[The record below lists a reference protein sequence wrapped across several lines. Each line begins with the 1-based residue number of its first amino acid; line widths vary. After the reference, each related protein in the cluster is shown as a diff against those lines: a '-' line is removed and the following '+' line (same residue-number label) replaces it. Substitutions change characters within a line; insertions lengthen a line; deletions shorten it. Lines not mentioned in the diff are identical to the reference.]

1 MMKCFSIFDAA
12 AAAFA
17 ALSIFSCTADTLP
30 ESVSLPLPE
39 AAVCDISCNSF
50 TVRWDAVTDAG
61 SYTYIFDGGEPQTT
75 DKTSVTCSGLEPAT
89 VYTFSLKADKGWNG
103 NFRDSEYVHFRI
115 TTTGI
120 TALDTPEPKL
130 VASYMSKTIFSWIPV
145 HGATSYEYEIGPYKG
160 NTELCNIELGGLSA
174 STEYVFRLRAVSSDP
189 YLSASEYAEF
199 TFTTKGAD
207 EDIPQILL
215 ELIESGSDYISFNVY
230 ALPDQNYLFFA
241 IPASYFES
249 SSEDRIRDIYMNYFR
264 SAAESAGLSIAAAV
278 KEYAMYGT
286 GNYTEAPV
294 YPEMCYYVVVIGIDK
309 DGNVNS
315 PLVKVPAK
323 TLADGT
329 TDVAPLS
336 GQNWFSQSLF
346 YGTFGAYN
354 PSNSLW
360 VKWEGGIGDA
370 VSDPLKKVR
379 VMKNLLTSTYSY
391 RTFFDSDTEMLKMY
405 VESQGTEFKN
415 ADDIKKLN
423 NGGFTSY
430 YKLPS
435 ATSYTLATV
444 VEAEDGS
451 KGFAVTTLSTKASEK
466 YYDWAFVKLGAVSD
480 RAVLAATLS
489 IAFDSAE
496 SLNLQMSEVR
506 YLMKPTSEI
515 NGVSIEDAAALV
527 EKEGTLLAKPSLD
540 LLNMT
545 GSVRLQFGD
554 SGEML
559 EPGTKYTLLVNF
571 TSNSS
576 DKVTRFATATVS
588 GTSTL
593 SVRSSYSSGNI
604 EARPMIGN
612 VKILETF
619 DVENE

>member
-294 YPEMCYYVVVIGIDK
+294 
-309 DGNVNS
+309 
-315 PLVKVPAK
+315 
-323 TLADGT
+323 
-329 TDVAPLS
+329 
-336 GQNWFSQSLF
+336 
-346 YGTFGAYN
+346 
-354 PSNSLW
+354 
-360 VKWEGGIGDA
+360 
-370 VSDPLKKVR
+370 
-379 VMKNLLTSTYSY
+379 
-391 RTFFDSDTEMLKMY
+391 
-405 VESQGTEFKN
+405 
-415 ADDIKKLN
+415 
-423 NGGFTSY
+423 
-430 YKLPS
+430 
-435 ATSYTLATV
+435 
-444 VEAEDGS
+444 
-451 KGFAVTTLSTKASEK
+451 
-466 YYDWAFVKLGAVSD
+466 
-480 RAVLAATLS
+480 
-489 IAFDSAE
+489 
-496 SLNLQMSEVR
+496 
-506 YLMKPTSEI
+506 
-515 NGVSIEDAAALV
+515 
-527 EKEGTLLAKPSLD
+527 
-540 LLNMT
+540 
-545 GSVRLQFGD
+545 
-554 SGEML
+554 
-559 EPGTKYTLLVNF
+559 
-571 TSNSS
+571 
-576 DKVTRFATATVS
+576 
-588 GTSTL
+588 
-593 SVRSSYSSGNI
+593 
-604 EARPMIGN
+604 
-612 VKILETF
+612 
-619 DVENE
+619 